1 MPEMKKTALFAAV
14 AVIWALS
21 GCSRQDVR
29 AIATSA
35 GASYN
40 ASYKDNVVKNWQA
53 KVAAGGRCQEF
64 RNRFKAAGD
73 RYNDAANGAFAMDMM
88 KIWDSA
94 KAAQCGSAA

>member
-1 MPEMKKTALFAAV
+1 MSKMKKTALFVAV
-14 AVIWALS
+14 ALTGALS
-21 GCSRQDVR
+21 GCSRQDAR

-40 ASYKDNVVKNWQA
+40 ASYKDNVVRNWQA

-64 RNRFKAAGD
+64 RDRFKAAGD
-73 RYNDAANGAFAMDMM
+73 RYNDAANGSFAMDMM
-88 KIWDSA
+88 KIWEST